1 MSLAASHTLITPG
14 GRRRSTAASV
24 AIALPWRAL
33 REVVRIRASR
43 PRASCPST
51 ASLMSVNRY
60 LAQPLDEA
68 PAVALE
74 VERLVGAV
82 VRAMV
87 VRRIRDLCTCS
98 ECALVVR
105 IDVVDVHAD
114 VVARGTGRLGAERA
128 VGALRADP
136 DQAVAEPVHRVAD
149 DAGRTHAPRSRDLAE
164 PERTLQERDCGG
176 DVLIRK
182 LGNDRRSALG
192 PDLLPDRCHE
202 QLLSP

>member
-33 REVVRIRASR
+33 PEVVRMRASR

-51 ASLMSVNRY
+51 ASLMSVDRH

-68 PAVALE
+68 PAVAFE
-74 VERLVGAV
+74 VERLAGAI

-87 VRRIRDLCTCS
+87 VQRTGDLRTCLAR
-98 ECALVVR
+98 ALVVR

-114 VVARGTGRLGAERA
+114 VRASCRSPPRPREGSSLSLSRSGRFGSRGGETIF
-128 VGALRADP
+128 
-136 DQAVAEPVHRVAD
+136 
-149 DAGRTHAPRSRDLAE
+149 AGRE
-164 PERTLQERDCGG
+164 
-176 DVLIRK
+176 
-182 LGNDRRSALG
+182 
-192 PDLLPDRCHE
+192 
-202 QLLSP
+202 